1 MGKGIS
7 KFLELFSV
15 DCDPRLRSDQSQN
28 EFKQG
33 LKFFNVDQGQC
44 GRVSEQQT
52 VDLVAFKVVEFRN
65 FLKNQNCLHF
75 TTH

>member
-7 KFLELFSV
+7 KFFELFSV

-28 EFKQG
+28 KLKQG
-33 LKFFNVDQGQC
+33 LKFFNVDQGQG

-52 VDLVAFKVVEFRN
+52 VNLVAFKVVEF
-65 FLKNQNCLHF
+65 
-75 TTH
+75 